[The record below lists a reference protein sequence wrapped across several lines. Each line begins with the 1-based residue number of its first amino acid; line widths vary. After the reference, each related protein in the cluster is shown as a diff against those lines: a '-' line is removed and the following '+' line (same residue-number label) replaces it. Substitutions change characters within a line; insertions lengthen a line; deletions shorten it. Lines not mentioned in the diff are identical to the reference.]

1 MLQDKKII
9 SLSVRKAAW
18 QFIDDVPSSEC
29 AAPHGP
35 HYFQKAALDFTRLLD
50 DAPLSEYHA
59 KARRFQEF
67 VDDIGSTIKGH
78 DLKIPKRTNAV
89 FSLRVGN
96 LLTYPVLKATS
107 FGVYLLNHL
116 VFKAF
121 SSMQNIFSNLLLGV
135 AIVRHKFQY
144 YMSLCKYIVTLAAK
158 VRRMQD
164 CLNDAEYVSHDDD
177 DISISIWLHS
187 LIDMYLL
194 KVFNKL
200 KRMHNVGLEGS
211 FYELI
216 EYLVCFLNDN
226 TRKVI
231 DFMMRPQWDFGYAT
245 CKSTH
250 LISQDSHAR

>member
-1 MLQDKKII
+1 MDKNRRGRFRMVARLANQAEARVHTFEIRDKKII
-9 SLSVRKAAW
+9 SLSVRKAAS

-35 HYFQKAALDFTRLLD
+35 HYFQKAALDFTRSLD

-67 VDDIGSTIKGH
+67 VDDIGYTIKGH

-107 FGVYLLNHL
+107 FRVYLLNHP

-121 SSMQNIFSNLLLGV
+121 SSMRNIFSNLLLGV
-135 AIVRHKFQY
+135 AFLRHKFQY

-177 DISISIWLHS
+177 DDSKDHPISIIMEPVYNVSPNGKFRRRITSWQKGE
-187 LIDMYLL
+187 LL
-194 KVFNKL
+194 
-200 KRMHNVGLEGS
+200 GSGS
-211 FYELI
+211 FGSVYEGLT
-216 EYLVCFLNDN
+216 E
-226 TRKVI
+226 
-231 DFMMRPQWDFGYAT
+231 
-245 CKSTH
+245 
-250 LISQDSHAR
+250 